1 MTRRPNVAIDGLAAS
16 GKSTVARALARRLE
30 MVFLDTGMMY
40 RAVTWLA
47 LRRAEQEPGELARTM
62 DLQVFPDLSH
72 PSGCRVLVEGE
83 NVTDQLHLP
92 DVSREVA
99 RIAAISAVRR
109 ELVGKQ
115 QHLAQGGGFIMVG
128 RDIATVVLPDAE
140 VKIFLTAEP
149 HERAR
154 RRFEEMRLKSPAI
167 TLDEVYQD
175 LLERDRLDQERDD
188 SPLEVARGAVEVDTT
203 GLTEEQVIESLRDL
217 VLAAR
222 A

>member
-1 MTRRPNVAIDGLAAS
+1 
-16 GKSTVARALARRLE
+16 
-30 MVFLDTGMMY
+30 MY

-47 LRRAEQEPGELARTM
+47 LRHPEREPGELARTI
-62 DLQVFPDLSH
+62 DLQVFPDVSH
-72 PSGCRVLVEGE
+72 PSGCRVLVEGQ

-92 DVSREVA
+92 DVSREVP
-99 RIAAISAVRR
+99 RVAAVSAVRK
-109 ELVGKQ
+109 ELVRMQ

-140 VKIFLTAEP
+140 VKIFLTAEG

-154 RRFEEMRLKSPAI
+154 RRFEEMRLKSPEI

-175 LLERDRLDQERDD
+175 LSERDRLDQERAD
-188 SPLEVARGAVEVDTT
+188 SPLEVAQGAVEVDTT
-203 GLTEEQVIESLRDL
+203 GLTEEQVIDKLRDL

-222 A
+222 R

>member
-1 MTRRPNVAIDGLAAS
+1 VKRPNVAIDGLAAS

-30 MVFLDTGMMY
+30 MIFLDTGMMY

-47 LRRAEQEPGELARTM
+47 LRRPETDPGDLARAM
-62 DLQVFPDLSH
+62 DLQVFPDVSH
-72 PSGCRVLVEGE
+72 SSGCRVLVEGE

-109 ELVGKQ
+109 ELVRMQ
-115 QHLAQGGGFIMVG
+115 QQLARGGGLIMVG

-154 RRFEEMRLKSPAI
+154 RRFEEMRAKSPDI
-167 TLDEVYQD
+167 TLEDVYRD
-175 LLERDRLDQERDD
+175 LEERDRIDTTRED
-188 SPLEVARGAVEVDTT
+188 SPLERVEGAFEVDTT
-203 GLTEEQVIESLRDL
+203 GMTEAEVIEHLAGL
-217 VLAAR
+217 VMAAR